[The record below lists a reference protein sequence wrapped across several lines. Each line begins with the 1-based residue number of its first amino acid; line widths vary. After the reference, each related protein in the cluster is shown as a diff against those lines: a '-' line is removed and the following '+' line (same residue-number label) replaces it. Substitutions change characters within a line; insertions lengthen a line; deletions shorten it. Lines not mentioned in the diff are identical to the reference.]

1 LATLRRERQIFTS
14 ALELL
19 AEVRRGEGE
28 ANVEVIKKHISII
41 AEGASHWPR
50 QWEAEQE
57 WRRASNS
64 PFPITWRFDSNHS
77 DYLWQLEYDVYRR
90 KPPGSDSLGEQKPDH
105 SLDGPAD
112 YTVSETDDPSA
123 WSILLTRPYRAAH
136 LVPRHPRIHQQLD
149 FCRCGN

>member
-64 PFPITWRFDSNHS
+64 PFPITWRFDSKHS

-90 KPPGSDSLGEQKPDH
+90 KPPGSDSLGEQNQIIPWMD
-105 SLDGPAD
+105 
-112 YTVSETDDPSA
+112 
-123 WSILLTRPYRAAH
+123 LLTT
-136 LVPRHPRIHQQLD
+136 LLQKQMTLPRGRYY
-149 FCRCGN
+149 